1 MHDRPPSDPGFA
13 DVDRL
18 LDGPDPDEDAWYA
31 AVGERLATAYLATDD
46 PFAQSGM
53 RADAARWERGRRPIV
68 AAIDRDGTF
77 LDVGCANGL
86 LMESVAT
93 WAEEAGYRVEPYGL
107 DLSPALAALARRRL
121 PRWGDRVFVGN
132 VVDWQPPRRF
142 DVVRT
147 ELVYVPPARQPALV
161 AHLLREVVA
170 PGGRLVVCSYGSS
183 RRPDPR
189 AEPVGDLLR
198 VWGHR
203 VTGESEGADANGV
216 VFVRVAWV
224 DAPSGPPVAA
234 AG

>member
-1 MHDRPPSDPGFA
+1 MADPAFA
-13 DVDRL
+13 DIDRL
-18 LDGPDPDEDAWYA
+18 LDGPDADEEAWYA
-31 AVGERLATAYLATDD
+31 AIGKRLETAYLASDD

-86 LMESVAT
+86 LMESVVA
-93 WAEEAGYRVEPYGL
+93 WAAQGGHRVEPYGL

-121 PRWGDRVFVGN
+121 PHWADRVFVGN
-132 VVDWQPPRRF
+132 VVDWRPPRRF

-161 AHLLREVVA
+161 DRLLREVVA

-183 RRPDPR
+183 RRPLPR
-189 AEPVGDLLR
+189 AEPIAEILR
-198 VWGHR
+198 GWGHEIAG
-203 VTGESEGADANGV
+203 VSEGADGNGV
-216 VFVRVAWV
+216 VITRVAWI
-224 DAPSGPPVAA
+224 DAPSAPAPAT
-234 AG
+234 

>member
-1 MHDRPPSDPGFA
+1 MADPAFA
-13 DVDRL
+13 AIDRL
-18 LDGPDPDEDAWYA
+18 LDGPDSDEAAWYA
-31 AVGERLATAYLATDD
+31 AVGERLETAYLATDD

-93 WAEEAGYRVEPYGL
+93 WAEDAGYRVEPYGL

-121 PRWGDRVFVGN
+121 PRWADRVFVGN
-132 VVDWQPPRRF
+132 GVDWRPPFRF
-142 DVVRT
+142 DYVRT

-161 AHLLREVVA
+161 DRLLHEVVT

-183 RRPDPR
+183 RLPLSRV
-189 AEPVGDLLR
+189 EPVGDTLR
-198 VWGHR
+198 GWGHE
-203 VTGESEGADANGV
+203 VAGETKGADANGV

-224 DAPSGPPVAA
+224 DAPPAPTTAPSA
-234 AG
+234 